1 MVKNISG
8 ASNVTE
14 YQLQKFNQANK
25 VEREDILPLY
35 LKYAVQYNVQVDV
48 AYVMCLLYTDFFKNE
63 IVNNNIVGI
72 GTQAGGTKLEEFNS
86 IEDCVIAHCEILQ
99 KVSTDILIEFPKSNL
114 YRRLESNSC
123 NYSSE
128 LYVLFNYEELTNYT
142 IYQYSIFIR
151 EINRTRKEKP
161 GWVVSDNFYYYIKVM
176 SSRSKK
182 RIISLRSELFNKG
195 FKSDQLFITC
205 TNGMYTLEAGRHK
218 DPSSSQIMLNNLQ
231 MYGYNGIMS
240 FRRK

>member
-1 MVKNISG
+1 MIKNIFG

-14 YQLQKFNQANK
+14 YQLQKFNQSNK

-35 LKYAVQYNVQVDV
+35 LKYAIQYNIQVDV

-86 IEDCVIAHCEILQ
+86 IEDCIIAHCEILQ
-99 KVSTDILIEFPKSNL
+99 KISSDAIIEFPKSNL
-114 YRRLESNSC
+114 YRRLKNGSC
-123 NYSSE
+123 MLSSE
-128 LYVLFNYEELTNYT
+128 LYNLFNYEELTKYT
-142 IYQYSIFIR
+142 IYEYSIFIR

-161 GWVVSDNFYYYIKVM
+161 GWVLSDNFYYYIKVM

-182 RIISLRSELFNKG
+182 RIVALRSELFNKG
-195 FKSDQLFITC
+195 FKADQLFITC
-205 TNGMYTLEAGRHK
+205 MNGIYTLEAGRHK
-218 DPSSSQIMLNNLQ
+218 DPSSSQTMLNNLQ

>member
-14 YQLQKFNQANK
+14 YQLVKFNQANK

-86 IEDCVIAHCEILQ
+86 IEECVIAHCEILQ
-99 KVSTDILIEFPKSNL
+99 KLSSEALIEFPKSNL
-114 YRRLESNSC
+114 YRRLESGSC

-128 LYVLFNYEELTNYT
+128 LYTVFNYEELTKYT
-142 IYQYSIFIR
+142 IYEYSIFIR

-182 RIISLRSELFNKG
+182 TIVSLRSELFNKG
-195 FKSDQLFITC
+195 FKADQLFITC
-205 TNGMYTLEAGRHK
+205 MNGMYTLEAGRHK
-218 DPSSSQIMLNNLQ
+218 DPSSSQVMLNNLQ